1 VFAGRQLDPSR
12 TVDDYNLLDGTQVH
26 MLAAAGSGGAA
37 GGSGSDEARAERQR
51 REGVEDVNAQLR
63 AEIEQLRAQNGEL
76 GAQAAAAAAAAEQ
89 ERSEAEQSQQAM
101 ARRITDLER
110 ELGGGGGG
118 GGMVRRVPR
127 EGVPPRRAVA
137 AAQHPAGAVL
147 KVENAGTAVCNGYY
161 KENGALGL
169 SLWGSVH
176 AVLWAMGSLV
186 LLCPSQG
193 PSTVRR
199 STARY
204 ARSSSTSGLPRF
216 AVSQPRNV
224 S

>member
-1 VFAGRQLDPSR
+1 
-12 TVDDYNLLDGTQVH
+12 

-63 AEIEQLRAQNGEL
+63 AEIERLRAQNGEL
-76 GAQAAAAAAAAEQ
+76 GAQAAAAAAAAEH
-89 ERSEAEQSQQAM
+89 SQQAM
-101 ARRITDLER
+101 VRQITDLER
-110 ELGGGGGG
+110 ELDAARLERAGGGGGG
-118 GGMVRRVPR
+118 GGMVRHVPR

-147 KVENAGTAVCNGYY
+147 KVENAGTAECNGYY

-176 AVLWAMGSLV
+176 AV
-186 LLCPSQG
+186 
-193 PSTVRR
+193 R
-199 STARY
+199 
-204 ARSSSTSGLPRF
+204 
-216 AVSQPRNV
+216 
-224 S
+224 